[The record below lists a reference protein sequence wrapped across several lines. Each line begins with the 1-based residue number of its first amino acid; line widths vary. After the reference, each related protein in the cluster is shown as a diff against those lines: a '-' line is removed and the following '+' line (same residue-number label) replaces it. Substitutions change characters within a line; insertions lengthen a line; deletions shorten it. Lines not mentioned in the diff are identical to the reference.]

1 MIQYDDD
8 RMEITH
14 EKKKIFL
21 FFYMFMFL
29 CVLFSLNVFAYS
41 YLEAR
46 LSAPYATYTYQP
58 GSNYF
63 NNAVTLSASSWT
75 SLSFFN
81 QPLTTVLQLVHYIS
95 P

>member
-1 MIQYDDD
+1 MK
-8 RMEITH
+8 R
-14 EKKKIFL
+14 KR
-21 FFYMFMFL
+21 FFCSFICLCFL